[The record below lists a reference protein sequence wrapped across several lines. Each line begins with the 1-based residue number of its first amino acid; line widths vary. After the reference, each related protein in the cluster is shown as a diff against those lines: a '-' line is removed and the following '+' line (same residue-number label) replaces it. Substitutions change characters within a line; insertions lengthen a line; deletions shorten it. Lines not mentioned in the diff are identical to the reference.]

1 MTSMTSV
8 ACARAAPITSMIWVD
23 FDGCV
28 VRACVFWGATA
39 DRLGGLEAL
48 CFASLCLD
56 ALSCLSSSGF
66 LLLAAPRCWL
76 ELSVLEVL
84 ANCVVR

>member
-1 MTSMTSV
+1 MTSV

-39 DRLGGLEAL
+39 DRLGGLEAI

-56 ALSCLSSSGF
+56 ALSCLIIEFGF
-66 LLLAAPRCWL
+66 F
-76 ELSVLEVL
+76 
-84 ANCVVR
+84 VVGRTAMLVGAFGA

>member
-1 MTSMTSV
+1 MTSV
-8 ACARAAPITSMIWVD
+8 ACARAALITSVIWVD

-48 CFASLCLD
+48 GFASLCLD
-56 ALSCLSSSGF
+56 ALIEFGF
-66 LLLAAPRCWL
+66 FVAGRIAMLVGA
-76 ELSVLEVL
+76 
-84 ANCVVR
+84 